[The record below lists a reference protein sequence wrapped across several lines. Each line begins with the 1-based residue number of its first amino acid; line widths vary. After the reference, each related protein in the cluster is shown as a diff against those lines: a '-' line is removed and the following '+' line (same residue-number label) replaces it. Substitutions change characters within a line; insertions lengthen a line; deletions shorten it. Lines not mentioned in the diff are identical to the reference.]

1 MFYPKNIPLRQRRLR
16 VLLGIAM
23 IALGFY
29 WFHLSMQT
37 VTFVIAGTLMA
48 LTGFVGYCPMCS
60 IANRISP
67 PK

>member
-1 MFYPKNIPLRQRRLR
+1 
-16 VLLGIAM
+16 M
-23 IALGFY
+23 IAGGFY